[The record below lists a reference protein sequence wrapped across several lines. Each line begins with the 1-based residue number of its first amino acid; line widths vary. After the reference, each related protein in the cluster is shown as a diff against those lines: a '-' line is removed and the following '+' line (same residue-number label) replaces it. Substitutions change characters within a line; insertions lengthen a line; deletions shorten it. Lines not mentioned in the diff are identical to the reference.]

1 MKKNNRGDLDEQ
13 TEQHLLRV
21 TLETIKDAD
30 TLVLPLAEI
39 GLWFKVCFKYVT
51 NC

>member
-21 TLETIKDAD
+21 TLETIRDAD

-39 GLWFKVCFKYVT
+39 GLWFKVC
-51 NC
+51 